1 MLPADDARWLDATAA
16 LAIRARPASAPNPAV
31 AAIILK
37 SGIVLGR
44 GWTAASGRPHAE
56 AAALSKPAKLR
67 AGRPCM

>member
-44 GWTAASGRPHAE
+44 GWTAASGPPMQRPQHS
-56 AAALSKPAKLR
+56 SKQAKLR
-67 AGRPCM
+67 AGRQCM